1 MSAVRLLDLRDTP
14 LSLDEAYAAVTDP
27 AAGGICIFVGTVRD
41 HDEGQG
47 VEGLG
52 YSSHPTAL
60 DRLHDV
66 AERIAAECEVVA
78 LAGVHRVGDLVVGDL
93 AVVVAASA
101 AHRAQAFE
109 ACRRLIDELKTDV
122 PVWKHQTYSSG
133 DAAWVGSPDAPA
145 DGSRPTGSD

>member
-1 MSAVRLLDLRDTP
+1 MSAVRLLDIRDAP
-14 LSLDEAYAAVTDP
+14 LSLDEVYAAVSDP
-27 AAGGICIFVGTVRD
+27 AAGGICVFVGTVRD
-41 HDEGQG
+41 HDEGKQ
-47 VEGLG
+47 VSTLG

-60 DRLHDV
+60 ARLTDV
-66 AERIAAECEVVA
+66 AERIASECDVVA

-122 PVWKHQTYSSG
+122 PVWKHQRFDSG
-133 DAAWVGSPDAPA
+133 DSAWV
-145 DGSRPTGSD
+145 